1 MEKKIML
8 RSLALIRLALEKRN
22 RRQAMMDM
30 FQEEWNAMSSF
41 LDDFGEERW
50 NDLDDISKQRKVI
63 EKEMLSLEKEMI
75 STLKGL
81 DIQALEDLV
90 SKEEIEEEDDLA
102 PAPEGNRAEPV
113 SNA

>member
-1 MEKKIML
+1 MEKKTML

-30 FQEEWNAMSSF
+30 FQEEWNAISSF

-50 NDLDDISKQRKVI
+50 NDLDDISKQRKVV
-63 EKEMLSLEKEMI
+63 EKEIFSLESEII

-81 DIQALEDLV
+81 DIQALEDLI
-90 SKEEIEEEDDLA
+90 SKEEIEDEVNLTASPEESQ
-102 PAPEGNRAEPV
+102 GEPV
-113 SNA
+113 NNA